1 METKE
6 LISKMLKEPTGVSYL
21 DSGDAYGRN
30 WQRNKSIDFEQLDEV
45 TVDTD
50 MLDEGDQITV
60 TVDLYHY
67 LITYLETDPL
77 TDEFNTRFERMDDWD
92 GKGYGLSQAATE
104 WLEKTFNLDLDN
116 VRWLNSY
123 NYESNLSQIIQF
135 AYLNDD
141 YVLLQVHGGCDARG
155 GYTDAKLFKYK
166 APLECEY
173 VDGEAVYPDGRY
185 LDVTLNYNGYCLT
198 NANNDEPVLYEPGMT
213 FNLFID
219 EP

>member
-6 LISKMLKEPTGVSYL
+6 LISKMLKEPTGMSYL

-30 WQRNKSIDFEQLDEV
+30 WQRNKTVDFEQLDEA

-50 MLDEGDQITV
+50 MLDEGDEITV
-60 TVDLYHY
+60 TIDLYHY
-67 LITYLETDPL
+67 LNTYLETDQL
-77 TDEFNTRFERMDDWD
+77 TDEFNTRFEHMDDWD
-92 GKGYGLSQAATE
+92 GKCYGLSQAAIE
-104 WLEKTFNLDLDN
+104 WLEKTFNFDLDD

-123 NYESNLSQIIQF
+123 NSDSSLSQIIQF

-173 VDGEAVYPDGRY
+173 VSGYVTYPDGR
-185 LDVTLNYNGYCLT
+185 DVDVVLSGYGLIDT
-198 NANNDEPVLYEPGMT
+198 NTGDPVLYEPGMT